1 MSLPGSFQALTKIAN
16 HTRNKSHLYHL
27 HLNNSSKM
35 IKAKMKKK
43 ADKRLSKRE
52 VNRLYYKEHSE
63 DIKKKKVLVLSDF
76 QINNQ
81 IKL

>member
-1 MSLPGSFQALTKIAN
+1 
-16 HTRNKSHLYHL
+16 
-27 HLNNSSKM
+27 
-35 IKAKMKKK
+35 MKKK